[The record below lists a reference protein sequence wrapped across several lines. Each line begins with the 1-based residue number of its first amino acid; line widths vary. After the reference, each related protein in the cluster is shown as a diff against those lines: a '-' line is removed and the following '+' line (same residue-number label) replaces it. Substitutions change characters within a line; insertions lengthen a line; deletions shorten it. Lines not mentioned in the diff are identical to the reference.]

1 MRLKKEVIDYFK
13 SSTLDQSQKVNVYL
27 FGSRT
32 DDNLCGGDIDILIL
46 SESTLSRTF
55 LRSIRTNFFRQFGM
69 QKLDLINFTHTEK
82 DPFKSLIMEN
92 AVLL

>member
-13 SSTLDQSQKVNVYL
+13 SSILNQSQKVDVYL

-32 DDNLCGGDIDILIL
+32 DDTLRGGDIDILIL

-55 LRSIRTNFFRQFGM
+55 LRTIKINFFKQFGM
-69 QKLDLINFTHTEK
+69 QKLDLINFTYIEK
-82 DPFKSLIMEN
+82 HPFKSLILEK